1 MLRCSVCFFCYDQ
14 QSIKTKPR
22 EKGKSYSEPEQQD
35 TMKGKRPT
43 VFSIASLAFV
53 VLLLT
58 ATVYWHGE
66 RKQQLPQRTSE
77 FSVQRLLQDV
87 DEEAKGEADNLLDD
101 DQKRSETCKKYLYNF
116 LNGTTDANDQ
126 CQGFYN
132 AYQAADCKDDTHNE
146 ILGNDQNNTDKDDD
160 VLSEFLFFFFPYK
173 FQTLDCLFS
182 FLSKARLKH
191 LPLLV
196 SQQ

>member
-1 MLRCSVCFFCYDQ
+1 
-14 QSIKTKPR
+14 
-22 EKGKSYSEPEQQD
+22 
-35 TMKGKRPT
+35 MKGKRPT

-58 ATVYWHGE
+58 ATVFWHGE
-66 RKQQLPQRTSE
+66 RKQQLPQQTSE

-160 VLSEFLFFFFPYK
+160 VLSEFF
-173 FQTLDCLFS
+173 FS
-182 FLSKARLKH
+182 FINYSIISIRIVHRFESFKF
-191 LPLLV
+191 V
-196 SQQ
+196 